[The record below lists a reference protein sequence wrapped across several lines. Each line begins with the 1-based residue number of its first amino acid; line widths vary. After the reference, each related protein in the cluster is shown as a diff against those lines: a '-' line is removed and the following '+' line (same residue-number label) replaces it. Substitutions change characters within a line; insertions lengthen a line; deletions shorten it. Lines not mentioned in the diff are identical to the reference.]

1 MWQTNFLKMHM
12 NIINKFFERLSR
24 LFKCFVSRNYK
35 LHHRYQNKNQITNAE
50 LILDLLKRKNF
61 IPEYIIDIGCGYG
74 QWTKKLLK
82 LFPSS
87 RYLLFDA
94 DKNNIEKLNV
104 LKNKYNN
111 VSYKICLLSDDNKS
125 YKFYNMGY
133 GSSIFEEQTSH
144 KRKIVEI
151 TSTTLNQELPP
162 ELKNHTNNLIKLDV
176 QGAELKVLDGLKE
189 TINSFEVIILEVSLH
204 NYNKDSPL
212 FDKVMNYMN
221 VKGFRLYDLFDLKRL
236 GDNKSFLLQF
246 DCVFVRNNSNLL
258 NVKF

>member
-1 MWQTNFLKMHM
+1 M

-82 LFPSS
+82 FYPSS

-94 DKNNIEKLNV
+94 DKNNIEQLNV

-111 VSYKICLLSDDNKS
+111 VSYKICLLSDDNKP

-144 KRKIVEI
+144 KRKVVEI
-151 TSTTLNQELPP
+151 TSTTLNQELLP

-189 TINSFEVIILEVSLH
+189 TVNSFEVIILEVSLH

-236 GDNKSFLLQF
+236 GENESFLIQF